1 MIHYIYLINTSNM
14 TSKIELKGM
23 KFYAYHGVSVQE
35 RQVGNIFVVNLL
47 LTAPLEDA
55 IESDELRFTINYASV
70 YEVVKAEMGIPSNLL
85 ENAAGRIMNSL
96 KLNFPVL
103 TQVEIKLTKLN
114 PPFGG
119 DLQSASVILDKTF

>member
-1 MIHYIYLINTSNM
+1 M

-23 KFYAYHGVSVQE
+23 KFYAYHGVSAQE

-70 YEVVKAEMGIPSNLL
+70 YEIVKVEMDIPSNLL
-85 ENAAGRIMNSL
+85 ENAAGRIINSL
-96 KLNFPVL
+96 KSKFLIL

-119 DLQSASVILDKTF
+119 DLQSASVILDKKF